1 MSANAP
7 TRGWAVR
14 ARPLSLQSNPIR
26 GELRRHEEK
35 KMLSKALVAG
45 VLLALTCLISTPP
58 AKAQAPAQESILQ
71 KIARTK
77 VIHAGY
83 IPYPP
88 FAIVDP
94 ATKKLSGYFIEMMD
108 AIVAEMGQG
117 IKIEYE
123 ETTWGTMVVGAQSG
137 KFDVVVSG
145 ILSTI
150 PRAMQVTFTRPVMLL
165 GLSAVARAD
174 DNRFKTEADL
184 RKPGLTIAVTAG
196 EVGHSYAQ
204 KFLPDAKLI
213 VLDTP
218 DITRPM
224 LEVLSK
230 RADIGIA
237 DSISV
242 ANFVQA
248 HKGVATNVFA
258 ERPLLR
264 WGTGLLLPRDLQ
276 WKDFL
281 DQSINFLEYTNVLD
295 RLEAKYKKGSTE
307 WVTMKKNY

>member
-1 MSANAP
+1 MP
-7 TRGWAVR
+7 T
-14 ARPLSLQSNPIR
+14 
-26 GELRRHEEK
+26 
-35 KMLSKALVAG
+35 KAIVAS
-45 VLLALTCLISTPP
+45 VLLTFACLISTLP
-58 AKAQAPAQESILQ
+58 ANAQAPAQEGILQ
-71 KIARTK
+71 KIQRTK

-94 ATKKLSGYFIEMMD
+94 ATKKLSGYFIDLMD
-108 AIVAEMGQG
+108 TIVAEMGQG

-184 RKPGLTIAVTAG
+184 HKPGLTIAVTAG

-224 LEVLSK
+224 LEVISK

-248 HKGVATNVFA
+248 HKGVVTNVFA
-258 ERPLLR
+258 DRPLLL

-281 DQSINFLEYTNVLD
+281 DQSINFLEYTGVLD
-295 RLEAKYKKGSTE
+295 RLEQKYKKDPKE
-307 WVTMKKNY
+307 WITIKKNY